1 MNDDYSRAA
10 QPIRDAINSRPLTDF
25 FPLEKSRK
33 AGQNMY
39 VCPVCGSGHGSKKT
53 GALSLHSRDGR
64 WIARC
69 FAGNCFT
76 EKGQD
81 TLGALRTITGKSE
94 REVFDMCGYRLG
106 DTPPAASQVQKNK
119 QPEPDRRQVA
129 DFSKQIGQWV
139 KSLPGSRGEQYLIS
153 RGFTKETMERFM
165 LGYDAAEDAVTIP
178 YNKRGSLYTKRR
190 INPRSE
196 QPKYDKPKGTH
207 FRPLYNPAAL
217 QEDAVF
223 IVEGELDAIVIMQC
237 GGTAVA
243 LGGAYN
249 QSPLID
255 AIKEHPTNAAM
266 IMCLDNDATGTAATA
281 TLAEKLE
288 AVGCFAVNGTKAI
301 MGDQEDKEASDY
313 CIDPNSVLLMY
324 GQERLAEAI
333 SAVVAEA
340 KHNRDVFLSETEA
353 KRDKVG
359 GAGAVDSFLDAV
371 QTERFKPMPT
381 GITDIDLA
389 IGGGFIR
396 QQLVTLGAAPG
407 VGKTALTQWIFE
419 TMAKHGTKTIY
430 LNLEMSREQMIARSL
445 SRICRVSPTKI
456 LQGYSWS
463 DDERSAVMSAAQR
476 YKDEIAGN
484 LIYNPESCSAN
495 LDSILECCEAE
506 AIREEAGGGCA
517 PCVVIDYLQLVTGRD
532 REDAAEVVKRA
543 VKELKDFAIKH
554 NTIVYAIIATNR
566 ASNKTGET
574 KLESGRDTSALEYS
588 ADLALG
594 LSYTL
599 CLDRKGQTAKS
610 KDELSEEDLKL
621 VTLSILKSRFGR
633 AGKYADLYFDGETMM
648 FTQIAKGLTPVAVST
663 PFDKQRRL

>member
-1 MNDDYSRAA
+1 MSDEYNRTA

-25 FPLEKSRK
+25 YPLEKSRK
-33 AGQNMY
+33 AGHNMY
-39 VCPVCGSGHGSKKT
+39 VCPICGSGHGSSGT
-53 GALSLHSRDGR
+53 GALSLVGRGGR

-76 EKGQD
+76 DKGQD

-94 REVFDMCGYRLG
+94 KEVFEMCGYHLG
-106 DTPPAASQVQKNK
+106 DTPPAVRPPQK
-119 QPEPDRRQVA
+119 EAHADRDPRQH
-129 DFSKQIGQWV
+129 DFSQQIKAWAER
-139 KSLPGSRGEQYLIS
+139 LPGSAGEQYLIG
-153 RGFTKETMERFM
+153 RGFTKETMVRFM
-165 LGYDAAEDAVTIP
+165 LGFNAANNSITIP
-178 YNKRGSLYTKRR
+178 YNKQGTLY
-190 INPRSE
+190 SE
-196 QPKYDKPKGTH
+196 RMISPGNGAKYRKPKGIRTQV
-207 FRPLYNPAAL
+207 YNPAAL
-217 QEDAVF
+217 QENAVF
-223 IVEGELDAIVIMQC
+223 IVEGELDAIVLMQC
-237 GGTAVA
+237 GGNAVA
-243 LGGAYN
+243 LGGAQN
-249 QSPLID
+249 HSLLID
-255 AIKEHPTNAAM
+255 RIKEHPTNAAIILCM
-266 IMCLDNDATGTAATA
+266 DNDKPGETSAMQ
-281 TLAEKLE
+281 LAEKLE
-288 AVGCFAVNGTKAI
+288 AIGCFVINGTHSI
-301 MGDQEDKEASDY
+301 MGDQTDESAADY
-313 CIDPNSVLLMY
+313 CKDPNDALNKY
-324 GQERLAEAI
+324 GQDRLSETIA
-333 SAVVAEA
+333 SVMAEA
-340 KHNRDVFLSETEA
+340 KHNRDVSLSEKDAE
-353 KRDKVG
+353 RQKVG

-419 TMAKHGTKTIY
+419 TMAQHGTKTIY

-445 SRICRVSPTKI
+445 SRICRVPPTKI

-463 DDERSAVMSAAQR
+463 DDERSAVIQAAQR
-476 YKDEIAGN
+476 YKAEVAEN
-484 LIYNPESCSAN
+484 LIYNPENCSAS
-495 LDSILECCEAE
+495 LDNIIECCEAE
-506 AIREEAGGGCA
+506 AIREEAAGGHA

-532 REDAAEVVKRA
+532 REDAAEVIKRA
-543 VKELKDFAIKH
+543 VKELKDFAIRH

-610 KDELSEEDLKL
+610 KDELSDEELKL
-621 VTLSILKSRFGR
+621 ITLSILKSRFGM
-633 AGKYADLYFDGETMM
+633 AGRYADLYFNGETMM
-648 FTQIAKGLTPVAVST
+648 FTQVAKGFTPVATST